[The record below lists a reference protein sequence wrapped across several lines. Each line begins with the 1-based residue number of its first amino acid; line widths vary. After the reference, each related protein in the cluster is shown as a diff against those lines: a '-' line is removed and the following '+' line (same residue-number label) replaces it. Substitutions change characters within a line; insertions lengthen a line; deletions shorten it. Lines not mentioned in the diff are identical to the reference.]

1 MDSRTQALESWLHQ
15 CFPNTTF
22 SMEPASN
29 DASFRRYFRVF
40 LGEQTWVAM
49 DAPPD
54 KEDCIPFIQIARM
67 LTDHGV
73 HAPEI
78 LHQDLGQGF
87 LLLSDLGSTWY
98 LDVLNDQTVDALY
111 GDALDTLL
119 HMQTIEVSDQSLPPY
134 DEALLTRE
142 MDLFRDWFLADFLE
156 IQPDASLDSVWD
168 ALIQSALDQPKVF
181 VHRDYHSRNLMHLAD
196 RNPGVIDFQDAVH
209 GPVTYDLASLLR
221 DCYIAWPDAKV
232 YGWVEN
238 VRQSC
243 IEAGHVSD
251 CSAETFRRWF
261 DLMGVQRHLKAIGIF
276 ARLYLRDGKPGY
288 LKDMPRT
295 LNYILNLQGRYQ
307 ELEPLLDFIRTH
319 DVVAKLHLRL
329 DSLPQA
335 AQSS

>member
-1 MDSRTQALESWLHQ
+1 MDSRTQALENWLHQ
-15 CFPNTTF
+15 CFPNSTF
-22 SMEPASN
+22 SMQPASN

-78 LHQDLGQGF
+78 LHQDLDRGF

-119 HMQTIEVSDQSLPPY
+119 HMQTIEVSDQALPAY

-156 IQPDASLDSVWD
+156 IQPDLSLDSVWD

-209 GPVTYDLASLLR
+209 GPLTYDLASLLR

-232 YGWVEN
+232 YGWVET

-243 IEAGHVSD
+243 IEAGRVSD

-329 DSLPQA
+329 DRMPQA
-335 AQSS
+335 EQTS